1 MKLTP
6 KQERF
11 VEEYIKTGNA
21 AEAARRAGYNRGTSR
36 DAASWLNP
44 SKPRKF
50 KPYLAQI
57 IEQRKQELQ
66 AKNGIATAEDVMK
79 FFTQV
84 MNDEITEKVVI
95 NQGTGIGFT
104 KPLIVEKPVAMKQRI
119 EAGKEILKRNA
130 LELELTE
137 KKLII
142 EKLKAE
148 IEEKK
153 AGAQAETMVFTFSRE
168 EQGDGS

>member
-21 AEAARRAGYNRGTSR
+21 TKAALAAGY
-36 DAASWLNP
+36 
-44 SKPRKF
+44 SKRTAYSIGNENLK
-50 KPYLAQI
+50 KPEILQA
-57 IEQRKQELQ
+57 IERKQELQ

>member
-21 AEAARRAGYNRGTSR
+21 TKAALAAGY
-36 DAASWLNP
+36 
-44 SKPRKF
+44 SKRTAYSIGNENLK
-50 KPYLAQI
+50 KPEILQA
-57 IEQRKQELQ
+57 IERKQELQ
-66 AKNGIATAEDVMK
+66 AENGIATAEDVMK